1 MESRAEDA
9 LGRAT
14 RCLLVATGPGRP
26 GRPPVAVPVTTWWDG
41 AGAWSTLPADG
52 IELAALRRDPRCV
65 LVAPPPDREEGV
77 GAVAAATARV
87 YSSADPLRLA
97 LHAPPL
103 LAALAALGL
112 ANASRL
118 AGAAAGAWRDPSRLL
133 PEGRVAVRA
142 VVEAVT
148 PARPLTP
155 GPGIAPAL
163 PTVVPPEVRRLLAGR
178 RRVVVA
184 VADADGLRVLPAV
197 WGAGFTLV
205 GPAGIGLPDGTPAT
219 VVVDGDDEAGLAL
232 EGRVDAPAGASWAR
246 LVPSRALWW
255 HDTRRGAAELP
266 APADLGGRAGRSGVV
281 LPD

>member
-1 MESRAEDA
+1 MESRADDA
-9 LGRAT
+9 LARAT

-26 GRPPVAVPVTTWWDG
+26 GRPPVAAPAATWWDG
-41 AGAWSTLPADG
+41 AGVWCTLPADG
-52 IELAALRRDPRCV
+52 LEVAALRRDPRCV
-65 LVAPPPDREEGV
+65 VVAPPPHEEGV
-77 GAVAAATARV
+77 GAVATATARL
-87 YSSADPLRLA
+87 YSPRDPLRLA
-97 LHAPPL
+97 LHAPPV
-103 LAALAALGL
+103 LAALGAL
-112 ANASRL
+112 GAANVTRL

-133 PEGRVAVRA
+133 PEGRVTVRA
-142 VVEAVT
+142 VVETVT
-148 PARPLTP
+148 ATRQLTP

-219 VVVDGDDEAGLAL
+219 VVADGDDEAGLVL

-255 HDTRRGAAELP
+255 HDARRGAAELP
-266 APADLGGRAGRSGVV
+266 APVDLGGRAGRSGIV